1 MITSRQNDR
10 IKEVKSLT
18 QKKYRDQKGLY
29 IVEGVKM
36 VAEAIDKGL
45 SVQTIFATEKG
56 YAQLLDRVNTDL
68 EVQLVSDSVF
78 DAISD
83 EVTPQGVIATVNKP
97 QNTYF
102 VADKSCLLL
111 DGVSDP
117 KNVGA
122 IIRTAAASGYTEIYT
137 LNCADAYSQKS
148 VRASMSGIFAVNI
161 YSLEDISELSKIK
174 LPLVIADMDGENA
187 FDSDIKESFCLV
199 IGNEGHGVSQQVKK
213 MAKYTVSI
221 PMQNDMESLNAS
233 VSAGILM
240 YALKSKIKE

>member
-10 IKEVKSLT
+10 IKEVKSLF

-45 SVQTIFATEKG
+45 SIKSIFATENG
-56 YAQLLDRVNTDL
+56 YSLLKDRVNTSI
-68 EVQLVSDSVF
+68 EIQLVSDNVF
-78 DAISD
+78 TAISD
-83 EVTPQGVIATVNKP
+83 EVTPQGVIAIIEKP
-97 QNTYF
+97 QNIF
-102 VADKSCLLL
+102 FIAEKSCLLL
-111 DGVSDP
+111 DGVADP

-137 LNCADAYSQKS
+137 LNCADAYSPKS
-148 VRASMSGIFAVNI
+148 VRASMSGIFAVKTYN
-161 YSLEDISELSKIK
+161 LEDVNELLKIN
-174 LPLVIADMDGENA
+174 LPLVIADMKGENA
-187 FDSDIKESFCLV
+187 FDSDIKERFCLV
-199 IGNEGHGVSQQVKK
+199 IGNEGHGVSQQVRK
-213 MAKYTVSI
+213 MARHTVSI
-221 PMQNDMESLNAS
+221 PMQNGIESLNAS